1 VITVS
6 LLRRILI
13 AWSPQRLGQPADV
26 WSDVPARRCARP
38 QRYLL
43 ALSLLVCLT
52 AQGCNKK
59 LTIGH
64 FVKAYCTIFS
74 PDNKQVALGV
84 LESERKERTAEDVRP
99 RTRTT
104 CRRWVTTP
112 LVPTSDVHRPLP
124 YLSAGCP
131 DGQAS
136 TFLVGARQRRGV
148 PAYSPDGRLLAS
160 GSEDSTVCLW
170 DLRTGKRVHR
180 LKGHSVKG
188 KSVSVISLAFSPDG
202 KTLVSR
208 DDAGVE
214 KRWDVVTGKEQ
225 SLRGDSPADP
235 MTAGRMRG
243 RKQTNGSKQRRH
255 EAHLPGS
262 PARLRGWFPLRGS
275 PLMELHAAAAPTA
288 PARRRS
294 GTRLEC
300 GSAGKGQLPGPESL
314 PARP

>member
-1 VITVS
+1 
-6 LLRRILI
+6 
-13 AWSPQRLGQPADV
+13 
-26 WSDVPARRCARP
+26 
-38 QRYLL
+38 L

-84 LESERKERTAEDVRP
+84 LESERKERTAEDVKAEDPDNLSPQGDYNRSFP
-99 RTRTT
+99 
-104 CRRWVTTP
+104 P
-112 LVPTSDVHRPLP
+112 PMYIDHFPI
-124 YLSAGCP
+124 YLRDAHTGKH
-131 DGQAS
+131 
-136 TFLVGARQRRGV
+136 QRSLWGHDNAV
-148 PAYSPDGRLLAS
+148 VSLAYSPDGRLLAS

-188 KSVSVISLAFSPDG
+188 RSVSVISLAFSADG

-235 MTAGRMRG
+235 MTGR
-243 RKQTNGSKQRRH
+243 TD
-255 EAHLPGS
+255 
-262 PARLRGWFPLRGS
+262 
-275 PLMELHAAAAPTA
+275 
-288 PARRRS
+288 
-294 GTRLEC
+294 
-300 GSAGKGQLPGPESL
+300 
-314 PARP
+314 ARP